1 MYNTARLETIIPQD
15 CCSEIAKDSGI
26 KLLVVD
32 SATAYTVLN
41 TETALTIELKLI
53 QKYADQGFGTFFPI
67 MTAQLS

>member
-41 TETALTIELKLI
+41 TETALTIELNLI
-53 QKYADQGFGTFFPI
+53 QKYG
-67 MTAQLS
+67 

>member
-32 SATAYTVLN
+32 SATSLYRAEYGDHSNYRV
-41 TETALTIELKLI
+41 E
-53 QKYADQGFGTFFPI
+53 ADSKI
-67 MTAQLS
+67 C